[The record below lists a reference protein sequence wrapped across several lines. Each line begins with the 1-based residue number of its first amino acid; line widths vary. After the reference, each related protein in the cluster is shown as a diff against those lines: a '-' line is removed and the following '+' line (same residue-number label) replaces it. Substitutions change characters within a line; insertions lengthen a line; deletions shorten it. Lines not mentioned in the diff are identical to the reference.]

1 MKDLIKK
8 ILREEVSK
16 RYIKSSSNAESVI
29 IKHMNNV
36 ISKTKRIVP
45 PLEENYGLYNEEW
58 CKVKYCRSRYLTD
71 TDEFLV
77 VIYLFWKVKYLLS
90 KILQVRKLFIL
101 NVIKSGM
108 III

>member
-58 CKVKYCRSRYLTD
+58 CKGNKVILEARYHLDED
-71 TDEFLV
+71 TDEF
-77 VIYLFWKVKYLLS
+77 F
-90 KILQVRKLFIL
+90 
-101 NVIKSGM
+101 
-108 III
+108 